1 MESSRLSQF
10 ESLRYPHP
18 CNLDSYHYFLSLCL
32 PIMTDETITSTSDG
46 PPKGVEAAAKSAI
59 DQEEDATLQMEEGSV
74 EMEKTTATVT
84 TSASSDEA
92 PWMMTCLQHRCAK
105 ILAIVAL
112 IGLITGI
119 FIWATDGEF
128 CDFGLGGG
136 DDGDGESSGYTGG
149 YNGEAGRRV

>member
-1 MESSRLSQF
+1 
-10 ESLRYPHP
+10 
-18 CNLDSYHYFLSLCL
+18 
-32 PIMTDETITSTSDG
+32 
-46 PPKGVEAAAKSAI
+46 
-59 DQEEDATLQMEEGSV
+59 MEEGSV

>member
-1 MESSRLSQF
+1 
-10 ESLRYPHP
+10 
-18 CNLDSYHYFLSLCL
+18 
-32 PIMTDETITSTSDG
+32 MTDETITSTSDG